1 MFRRLAAACALIA
14 LAVLAV
20 GGGLPVEQRGS
31 REDVATAVGAAA
43 GLPSATGSRRLSRRA
58 PSDRIDSSDEHQ
70 AGKLGPFRWLW
81 LSTAASVLSPLVAR
95 PVIIDGTGFSLRFA
109 SPELA
114 TRSSRGPPAR
124 S

>member
-1 MFRRLAAACALIA
+1 MFRRAAAACALIA
-14 LAVLAV
+14 VAALAV
-20 GGGLPVEQRGS
+20 GGPLPIEPRGS

-43 GLPSATGSRRLSRRA
+43 AGPTVTGSRRLSRR
-58 PSDRIDSSDEHQ
+58 PSSDRIDSSDDHRT
-70 AGKLGPFRWLW
+70 GKLGPFRWLW
-81 LSTAASVLSPLVAR
+81 LSTAASGLSPPVTCPTLV
-95 PVIIDGTGFSLRFA
+95 DGTAFPFRFA